1 MKKTI
6 SYLAFVTLCVL
17 STPALCMVTYSFHH
31 IVETGDTAAEFAN
44 GAIGTAHLF
53 VDVGDVGSSQVLFTF
68 GNTSPQPSSIT
79 NVYFDGGSLQGI
91 AYIDDSEPGVSFSQF
106 ASPGNLPGG
115 NNLSPPFL
123 TTPGLSAGSN
133 PAVQP
138 NGVNPGESLGIV
150 FNLQGSR
157 TFNDVIDE
165 LNGGS
170 LQIGIH
176 VQGFADGG
184 SEAFVNFIPVPGAVL
199 LCGVGVGFVSWLRR
213 KGKLQNHINKNF
225 KET

>member
-1 MKKTI
+1 MKKSI
-6 SYLAFVTLCVL
+6 LYLAFVILCVL

-31 IVETGDTAAEFAN
+31 IVEPGDTAGQFAN
-44 GAIGTAHLF
+44 GAIGTAQLF
-53 VDVGDVGSSQVLFTF
+53 VEVEDIDSFQVLFTF
-68 GNTSPQPSSIT
+68 GNAGPEASSIT
-79 NVYFDGGSLQGI
+79 RVYFDDGSLLGI
-91 AYIDDSEPGVSFSQF
+91 ASIDDSDPGVSFSQF
-106 ASPGNLPGG
+106 ASPGNLPSG

-123 TTPGLSAGSN
+123 TTPGFSAGSN
-133 PAVQP
+133 PEVQP

-170 LQIGIH
+170 LRIGIH

-184 SEAFVNFIPVPGAVL
+184 SEAFVSFIPVPGALL
-199 LCGVGVGFVSWLRR
+199 LCGLGVGFVGWLQRN
-213 KGKLQNHINKNF
+213 GKL
-225 KET
+225 